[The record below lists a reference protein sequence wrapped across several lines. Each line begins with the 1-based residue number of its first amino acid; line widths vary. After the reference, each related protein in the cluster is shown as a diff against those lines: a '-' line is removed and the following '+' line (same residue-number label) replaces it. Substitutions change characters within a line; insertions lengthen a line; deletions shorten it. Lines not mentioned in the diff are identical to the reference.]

1 MFDPP
6 LTQHTDKAILDPWI
20 WTGTIIAMI
29 MFFTMSGLFTP
40 VTNEAAR
47 NADGIVTVAQG
58 SPTPSP
64 GTR

>member
-29 MFFTMSGLFTP
+29 MFFTMSGLLHRLRTRP
-40 VTNEAAR
+40 
-47 NADGIVTVAQG
+47 
-58 SPTPSP
+58 P
-64 GTR
+64 GMLMGL